1 MEFTIKM
8 GDYYF
13 SITYFDIPDGFRRYF
28 RGSRRAALRVFCP
41 DLHRL
46 MPSGAEPNGVVC
58 ILIYWHI
65 DVYNRH
71 PPVHSSYAR
80 PGSPRN
86 DKRVPVFDRIPRIK
100 ITGQTI
106 PLHTKKEEPRFG
118 VPL

>member
-46 MPSGAEPNGVVC
+46 MLSGAEPTG
-58 ILIYWHI
+58 
-65 DVYNRH
+65 
-71 PPVHSSYAR
+71 SSLWRKGAAR
-80 PGSPRN
+80 AEKAS
-86 DKRVPVFDRIPRIK
+86 DKLVGNEVDTTLSK
-100 ITGQTI
+100 IG
-106 PLHTKKEEPRFG
+106 
-118 VPL
+118 